1 MNESNQIIFDHITKA
16 IENMKNKG
24 WETRYG
30 QEALMYDVFDAY
42 DSRENLIVEAQV
54 GIGKSFG
61 YLIPGILISKSTKKP
76 LIVTTSS
83 IQLTEQ
89 LVNDIQKVEE
99 ILHISVDCIVGK
111 GVTNYPCF
119 KEIHRKNLSKLNL
132 MEALDIANKGL
143 TKQTVRETN
152 LKWNQISTNNCIM
165 SKCHYKNE
173 CAYFKMRNK
182 LKEGNRYIRL
192 NEYKPKVIIVNQDM
206 LMMNFKKLTF
216 GKESLIY
223 DDPCMLI
230 IDEVHNLEE
239 KQRANMTKTINS
251 KTVINKIKEGANRV
265 GSRSRYLKNI
275 KMIEDWFNLQKDSAK
290 SEIYKNGNCLSTGRV
305 DIKPVSHHQMAKLI
319 SMTKEI
325 VEEFDVNNI
334 VVFKQSSLVSNEQ
347 LEIANNL
354 LTLFKNLQNNSDK
367 YIFWT
372 EITKQDQ
379 IDISFCPNN
388 IAETL
393 RKTVFSTSYPVVC
406 LSATITNKT
415 NNENSY
421 EYIKEIIG
429 FKGYEEDIKY
439 NDFPYKESRLYI
451 PPNLPKFDK
460 RDVKYYEEIGKHIF
474 ELASQNKGGTLILFT
489 AKDDIDG
496 VYNDLSK
503 RKFNKTI
510 YVDDGSKSQNEI
522 IESFKKTKGVILGTG
537 VFWEGIDLKNE
548 LLTLLVIVRLPFPT
562 IDPITKYKITKLN
575 DSNEAVIVPEMII
588 KLKQGVGRLVRTK
601 QDKGLLVLLDSRMNK
616 PIYKHKEAV
625 LDALPIKNMIHKDEV
640 KDFLN
645 NI

>member
-30 QEALMYDVFDAY
+30 QETLMYDVFDAY

-89 LVNDIQKVEE
+89 LVNDIKQVEE

-182 LKEGNRYIRL
+182 LKERNRYIRL

-230 IDEVHNLEE
+230 VDEVHNLEE

-265 GSRSRYLKNI
+265 SSKSRYLKNI

-334 VVFKQSSLVSNEQ
+334 AVFKQSSLVSNEQ

-379 IDISFCPNN
+379 IDISFCLNN

-451 PPNLPKFDK
+451 PPNLPKIDK

-474 ELASQNKGGTLILFT
+474 ELASQNEGGTLILFT
-489 AKDDIDG
+489 AKDDING
-496 VYNDLSK
+496 VYNDLLK

>member
-42 DSRENLIVEAQV
+42 DSKENLIVEAQV

-76 LIVTTSS
+76 LIVTSSS

-89 LVNDIQKVEE
+89 LVNDIKQVEE

-132 MEALDIANKGL
+132 MEALDIANNGL

-290 SEIYKNGNCLSTGRV
+290 SEIDKNGNCLSTGRV

-334 VVFKQSSLVSNEQ
+334 AVFKQSSLVSNEQ

>member
-1 MNESNQIIFDHITKA
+1 MNVSNQIIFDHITKA

-30 QEALMYDVFDAY
+30 QETLMYDVFDAY

-89 LVNDIQKVEE
+89 LVNDIQQVEE

-173 CAYFKMRNK
+173 CVYFKMRNK

-230 IDEVHNLEE
+230 VDEVHNLEE

-275 KMIEDWFNLQKDSAK
+275 KMIEDWFNLQKNSAK

-334 VVFKQSSLVSNEQ
+334 AVFKQSSLVSNEQ

-616 PIYKHKEAV
+616 PIYK
-625 LDALPIKNMIHKDEV
+625 PSIV
-640 KDFLN
+640 KLS
-645 NI
+645 

>member
-24 WETRYG
+24 WEARDG
-30 QEALMYDVFDAY
+30 QETLMYDVFDAY

-61 YLIPGILISKSTKKP
+61 YLIPGILISKNTKKP

-230 IDEVHNLEE
+230 VDEVHNLEE

>member
-24 WETRYG
+24 WEARDG
-30 QEALMYDVFDAY
+30 QETLMYDVFDAY

-61 YLIPGILISKSTKKP
+61 YLIPGILISKNTKKP

-230 IDEVHNLEE
+230 VDEVHNLEE

-625 LDALPIKNMIHKDEV
+625 LDALPIKNMIHKD
-640 KDFLN
+640 
-645 NI
+645 

>member
-30 QEALMYDVFDAY
+30 QETLMYDVFDAY

-89 LVNDIQKVEE
+89 LVNDIQQVEE

-132 MEALDIANKGL
+132 MEALDIANNGL

-230 IDEVHNLEE
+230 VDEVHNLEE

-548 LLTLLVIVRLPFPT
+548 LLTLLVIVRLPFTT